1 MPPYPAFLSRVLR
14 LQIRDRNLCCC
25 GTIAARAF
33 RPAGK
38 CRGLFEVLALRW
50 LQIPPEDIE
59 SRRCRYDDTCTH
71 RKHTAVVRT
80 PARRIRTTVV
90 VGRPYQSR
98 KHSGVTETPYNFQ
111 YAPRC
116 RKTSRKT

>member
-1 MPPYPAFLSRVLR
+1 MPPNPAFLSPVLS

-25 GTIAARAF
+25 GAIATRAF

-50 LQIPPEDIE
+50 LEIPPGDIE
-59 SRRCRYDDTCTH
+59 SRRCRYDDTCAH

-80 PARRIRTTVV
+80 AAGRIGKAAALKVAHA
-90 VGRPYQSR
+90 SR
-98 KHSGVTETPYNFQ
+98 LH
-111 YAPRC
+111 R
-116 RKTSRKT
+116 